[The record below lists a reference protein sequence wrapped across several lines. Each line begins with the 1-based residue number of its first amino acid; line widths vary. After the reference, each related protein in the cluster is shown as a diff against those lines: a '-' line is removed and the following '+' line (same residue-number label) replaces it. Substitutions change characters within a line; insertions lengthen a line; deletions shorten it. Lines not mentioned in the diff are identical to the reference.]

1 MLPKTLKNFNLFIE
15 GEGYAGRVEEL
26 TLPKLSRKMEEYR
39 GGGFNGD
46 IEIDLGMEKLEMEFT
61 LREYS
66 RAVLDQWGICDAAGI
81 GLRFLGAAVR
91 DDSGCE
97 TDSIE
102 VVIRGRWR
110 ELDFD
115 SAKAGEM
122 NTLKVMVAATYYK
135 YLVNGDEVIEIDH
148 LNMIEKV
155 NGQDRLEEQ
164 RQALSL

>member
-1 MLPKTLKNFNLFIE
+1 MLPRTLKNFNLFIE

-26 TLPKLSRKMEEYR
+26 NLPKLGRKMEEYR
-39 GGGFNGD
+39 GGGLNGD

-66 RAVLDQWGICDAAGI
+66 REVLNQWGVCDTAGV

-91 DDSGCE
+91 DDGACA

-115 SAKAGEM
+115 SAKPGEM
-122 NTLKVMVAATYYK
+122 STLKVAVAATYYK
-135 YLVNGDEVIEIDH
+135 YLVNGEAVIEIDH

-155 NGQDRLEEQ
+155 NGKDRLEAQ
-164 RQALSL
+164 RKALSL

>member
-39 GGGFNGD
+39 GGGLNGD

-66 RAVLDQWGICDAAGI
+66 REVLNQWGVCDTAGV

-91 DDSGCE
+91 DDSTCE

-115 SAKAGEM
+115 TSKSGEM
-122 NTLKVMVAATYYK
+122 STLKVMVAATYYK

-148 LNMIEKV
+148 INMIEKV

-164 RQALSL
+164 RKALSL